1 MHATEFTVGP
11 DGPEAMP
18 AELPPASI
26 YTYAVE
32 FTAEEAE
39 AAGAETVEFSE
50 PVFHTLENFLE
61 FPVGTDLPVGF

>member
-1 MHATEFTVGP
+1 
-11 DGPEAMP
+11 MP